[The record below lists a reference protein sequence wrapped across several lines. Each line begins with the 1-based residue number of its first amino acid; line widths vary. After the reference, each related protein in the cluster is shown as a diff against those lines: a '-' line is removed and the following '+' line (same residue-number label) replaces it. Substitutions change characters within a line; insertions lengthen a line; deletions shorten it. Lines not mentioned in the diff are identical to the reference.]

1 VQGSRG
7 GSQRRLGRGRV
18 REANSPDRR
27 RRSASSVSVL
37 WGRAATFFLME
48 CPSARDV
55 VRVHAAVPSEDER
68 ALCERFAGRIH
79 AYGLRHLRDGTS
91 AQDLVQYVLL
101 SVLQALRAGR
111 VEDPTRLDAY
121 VLGTCRNAVMDMRR
135 GDARQRR
142 LALESSA
149 GLPEGY
155 ELSLPH
161 VDRARLEDCLRRLEA
176 RERAVILATFLEDRD
191 AVEIGHTLNVTAG
204 NVRVIRHRALA
215 HLQGCVEGE
224 AS

>member
-1 VQGSRG
+1 
-7 GSQRRLGRGRV
+7 
-18 REANSPDRR
+18 
-27 RRSASSVSVL
+27 
-37 WGRAATFFLME
+37 ME
-48 CPSARDV
+48 CPSSRDAAT
-55 VRVHAAVPSEDER
+55 VRTAVSSDDER
-68 ALCERFAGRIH
+68 AMCERFAGRIH
-79 AYGLRHLRDGTS
+79 AYGLRHLRDRPA
-91 AQDLVQYVLL
+91 AQDLVQHVLL

-111 VEDPTRLDAY
+111 IEEPTRLDAY

-142 LALESSA
+142 VAQESAA

-155 ELSLPH
+155 EPSLLQ
-161 VDRARLEDCLRRLEA
+161 VDSARLEDCLRRLEA
-176 RERAVILATFLEDRD
+176 RERAVVLATFLEDRD
-191 AVEIGHTLNVTAG
+191 ADEIGRTLSLSPG